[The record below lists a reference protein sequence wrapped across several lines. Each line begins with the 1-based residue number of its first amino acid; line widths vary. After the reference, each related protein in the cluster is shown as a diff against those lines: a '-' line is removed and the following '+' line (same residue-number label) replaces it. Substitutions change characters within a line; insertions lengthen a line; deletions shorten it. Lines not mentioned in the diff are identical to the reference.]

1 MAVPK
6 HKVSKAAG
14 RSRRAANRQA
24 TAPTLVECPQC
35 HEKKATHAVCPN
47 CGYLNKSNWQ
57 TILGRRGLGHK
68 SSISPR

>member
-24 TAPTLVECPQC
+24 TAPTLMECPQC

-47 CGYLNKSNWQ
+47 CGYYNGEKKVA
-57 TILGRRGLGHK
+57 TK
-68 SSISPR
+68 ADKAKKD